1 MTLRKLLNL
10 YEYYKNNY
18 DFTLSKMSYQ
28 ELDERI
34 NHRGELFTDD

>member
-10 YEYYKNNY
+10 YEHYKNNY

-28 ELDERI
+28 EMTEKI
-34 NHRGELFTDD
+34 NHKGEMFSD